1 MSMETYNESKHSL
14 DTAYL
19 VVIFVN
25 TDEVAVIPHNW
36 LLSSGECMW
45 PRYQTQMKTN
55 KAVINK
61 TQPDDTWKAYK
72 IKIVAG
78 SGKLKFLYGDIF
90 YVHRIEMLLF
100 FQPTINILFMSG
112 TYENRIIRI

>member
-61 TQPDDTWKAYK
+61 TQAYK

-78 SGKLKFLYGDIF
+78 SGKLTFLYGDIF
-90 YVHRIEMLLF
+90 YVHRI
-100 FQPTINILFMSG
+100 
-112 TYENRIIRI
+112 

>member
-1 MSMETYNESKHSL
+1 MSMETYNESKHSF

-36 LLSSGECMW
+36 LLNSGECMW

-55 KAVINK
+55 KAVIKK

-72 IKIVAG
+72 MKMRLVQ
-78 SGKLKFLYGDIF
+78 
-90 YVHRIEMLLF
+90 V
-100 FQPTINILFMSG
+100 N
-112 TYENRIIRI
+112 